1 MIGSILNSFCAPL
14 CLRFAYVWG
23 GVYMHIT
30 PDQGGGLLP
39 SRRLE
44 GRKPDEIDLAP
55 NRSFFSID
63 CGERLP
69 CGAAGRRGAAPLTE
83 RGRQG

>member
-30 PDQGGGLLP
+30 PDQGGVYCQAGGWKGENRMKLTWRRTVVSFLLIAE
-39 SRRLE
+39 SVCRAE
-44 GRKPDEIDLAP
+44 
-55 NRSFFSID
+55 
-63 CGERLP
+63 
-69 CGAAGRRGAAPLTE
+69 
-83 RGRQG
+83 RQGDEAQRH

>member
-1 MIGSILNSFCAPL
+1 MLHFVFGPRTSGAVFTCTLLQIK
-14 CLRFAYVWG
+14 
-23 GVYMHIT
+23 
-30 PDQGGGLLP
+30 GGLLP

-55 NRSFFSID
+55 NSSFFSID

-69 CGAAGRRGAAPLTE
+69 CGAAGQRGTAPLTE
-83 RGRQG
+83 RKTGIVTLGL